1 MWYASSMELSL
12 RRCDFHTGPRTI
24 NEYFLILLDEYSIG
38 PSGQSCSFLTSY
50 GECLPTYHKGY
61 FL

>member
-1 MWYASSMELSL
+1 MELSL